1 MEWRELSPIF
11 LQTLYIASQLLPGL
25 LGQVKTTLQLAP
37 SSVPSIEGATSYR
50 LSPIFL
56 DYDSPLSGPVTQQQD
71 SRTQLKELQ
80 AGRLVMVLLQCLA
93 TWGSHQFIWVK
104 TLSRK
109 RKSCTWLKIIQ
120 MIRVNSWLIQEWYK
134 SKKFTVVSNWQP
146 YLGPISYTRDE
157 LIMVDVSCNES
168 IL

>member
-1 MEWRELSPIF
+1 MGESRICPNVAPALHQRCTNVAWSEANFHPFFYKYCS
-11 LQTLYIASQLLPGL
+11 TSQLLPGL

-109 RKSCTWLKIIQ
+109 RKSCT
-120 MIRVNSWLIQEWYK
+120 
-134 SKKFTVVSNWQP
+134 
-146 YLGPISYTRDE
+146 
-157 LIMVDVSCNES
+157 
-168 IL
+168 